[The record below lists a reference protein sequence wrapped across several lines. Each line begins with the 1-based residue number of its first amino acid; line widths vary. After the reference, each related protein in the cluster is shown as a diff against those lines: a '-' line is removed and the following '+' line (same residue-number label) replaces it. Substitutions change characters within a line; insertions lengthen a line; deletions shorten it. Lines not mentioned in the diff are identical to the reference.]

1 MAQWSSNNEEQKDA
15 SAYPSEPGRSKL
27 AKDDRIRRSSD
38 YRRVFETGAR
48 YRTAHVHIRMLKN
61 ALGHRRLGMAVG
73 KKVGKACVRNRIKRR
88 LREYF
93 RLNRERMPAETDM
106 VFIPL
111 KGIDALDAKQLY
123 AELDRFFATACGFAG
138 RIPPEA

>member
-1 MAQWSSNNEEQKDA
+1 VAKWSSNNEEQRDA
-15 SAYPSEPGRSKL
+15 SAYPSEPRRSKL

-38 YRRVFETGAR
+38 YRRIFETGAR

-61 ALGHRRLGMAVG
+61 TLGNRRLGMAVG
-73 KKVGKACVRNRIKRR
+73 RKVGNACVRNLIKRR

-93 RLNRERMPAETDM
+93 RLNREKMPAETDM

-111 KGIDALDAKQLY
+111 KGIDALGAKQLW
-123 AELDRFFATACGFAG
+123 AELDRFFATACGFVEG
-138 RIPPEA
+138 LSPEV